1 MRKWWSGWLKCGVL
15 CSGGGVDGV
24 DSGGELQQLKNA
36 LGALARAMTEL
47 AGSLSQY
54 CNTRIFQ
61 DLVVQERAAVTVSYY
76 KTFFAL
82 LSFYRLLTI
91 IFICLVI
98 VIII

>member
-15 CSGGGVDGV
+15 CSEGGVDGV

-47 AGSLSQY
+47 TGSLSQY
-54 CNTRIFQ
+54 CNARIFQ

-82 LSFYRLLTI
+82 LSYRLLII